1 MLVYLH
7 LLPNII
13 CPERAMVT
21 AKFDDLK
28 SPVTAYK
35 MGWID
40 AANVAGKEPGTASD
54 SSIFLESNWLK

>member
-1 MLVYLH
+1 
-7 LLPNII
+7 
-13 CPERAMVT
+13 
-21 AKFDDLK
+21 
-28 SPVTAYK
+28 

>member
-28 SPVTAYK
+28 SPVMAY
-35 MGWID
+35 
-40 AANVAGKEPGTASD
+40 
-54 SSIFLESNWLK
+54 NWLPATPAFSSKATV